1 MRINV
6 AIPEANVNAHIL
18 NAALEPVTRLN
29 EAMVK
34 SGTVPSFDRAL
45 KNGWVQWK
53 PEPPG
58 GEHFDHAGVVLG
70 RRWGDC
76 DDLAPWH
83 AGSLRASGAD
93 PGATA
98 IVKKSGP
105 HTWHAVVLRSDG
117 MIEDPSKR
125 AGMPTAGQRTLQG
138 ATLPRMS
145 PLPPRNA
152 SQVVGFDVGAF
163 VYRPEVAVRKRFDQ
177 GYEARVDIPWFSK
190 HKGKAEPGEIAM
202 ATLHAAPLAATALT
216 GAIDGAVEL
225 AALGGYGH
233 PEHLD
238 RLCCIA
244 DRVSGMSSVR
254 RLAGI
259 YGAPHARAAEQYTRD
274 LVVGIANI
282 ERAAQLIGQKKKSSV
297 TVLADLE
304 RHSAERCPRHDHD
317 DVEGSGELAM
327 VCGYD
332 LGDWPQT
339 PIAGMHCDG
348 HVVGGFFDSLARV
361 AMAVGTGGASEI
373 VHAASP
379 AARKAMDNAVK
390 VAGRAIGKA
399 GDALVSLEHTIS
411 KAISK
416 IPYVGG
422 ILAMFFDAGFHL
434 ATGPMLATI
443 DIVIKGK
450 RIDTVLLAQ
459 LKTAVQDFKNVGPYV
474 QMVISV
480 IPGWGTAVSAAIGM
494 GLALANGQPIDQ
506 VLLAGVSSMLP
517 GGPLAKAAVNM
528 AYSGIHAAVTHE
540 KLNIASLGNM
550 AMGAAAD
557 ALNLPPMAKNAIM
570 AGVGAVGQICSGV
583 PIDKAITHGVIDA
596 LPLPAQAKQAL
607 NEADA
612 IALDLAHGKR
622 FDKALLGHVGDLA
635 KFLPVDPKLQAQ
647 LANVATTGISLAEGV
662 PPEKALMHALQSGA
676 ADALISVGS
685 QALPAG
691 VQDALKKGLALGN
704 GVVQQARRVEQIV
717 GSGFQSKML
726 DLGKQLAQKTPA
738 VDAARKLVASGEL
751 RGFDLG
757 SGLLSQKA
765 ELFDVSS
772 MRNALKDVERKGFDT
787 AMALRSGLVAHP
799 PPPHIDPKA
808 QAAHAITLGLGPQ
821 APANRAAIM
830 ATLAADAAAKAGMQK
845 ALERKPCVATTPAE
859 FRAACMHISQR

>member
-6 AIPEANVNAHIL
+6 AIPESHVNAHVL

-29 EAMVK
+29 EAMIRA
-34 SGTVPSFDRAL
+34 GEVPSFDRAL
-45 KNGWVQWK
+45 KNGWVQWR

-58 GEHFDHAGVVLG
+58 GEHFDHAKVVIG

-83 AGSLRASGAD
+83 AGALRASGAD
-93 PGATA
+93 PGAKA

-117 MIEDPSKR
+117 MIEDPSAR
-125 AGMPTAGQRTLQG
+125 AGMPRAGQRVAQG

-145 PLPPRNA
+145 PLPPRG
-152 SQVVGFDVGAF
+152 SSVVGGHDVGAY
-163 VYRPEVAVRKRFDQ
+163 VYRPEIAIRKVYDHAYQ
-177 GYEARVDIPWFSK
+177 ARVDVPWFSK
-190 HKGKAEPGEIAM
+190 KHGKPDPTEIAM

-216 GAIDGAVEL
+216 GAIDGAVQV
-225 AALGGYGH
+225 ACLGGYGH
-233 PEHLD
+233 PEHID
-238 RLCCIA
+238 RLCAIA
-244 DRVSGMSSVR
+244 DRVSGQTTAR
-254 RLAGI
+254 RLAQI
-259 YGAPHARAAEQYTRD
+259 YGAGHARAAEQYTRD
-274 LVVGIANI
+274 LVQGIAAI
-282 ERAAQLIGQKKKSSV
+282 EHASQLIGQKKKSASV
-297 TVLADLE
+297 SVPAALV
-304 RHSAERCPRHDHD
+304 PRETD
-317 DVEGSGELAM
+317 DVEGSAELAAI
-327 VCGYD
+327 CGFD
-332 LGDWPQT
+332 PGDWPQV
-339 PIAGMHCDG
+339 PIAGMSCDG

-361 AMAVGTGGASEI
+361 AMAVGTGGASEV

-390 VAGRAIGKA
+390 AAGRAIGKA
-399 GDALVSLEHTIS
+399 GDALVTLEHSIS
-411 KAISK
+411 KEIAK

-422 ILAMFFDAGFHL
+422 VLAMFFDAGFHI
-434 ATGPMLATI
+434 ACGPMLATI

-450 RIDTVLLAQ
+450 RIDTVLVAQ
-459 LKTAVQDFKNVGPYV
+459 FKTALQDFKNVGPYV
-474 QMVISV
+474 QMIISV
-480 IPGWGTAVSAAIGM
+480 VPGWGTAVSAAIGM

-506 VLLAGVSSMLP
+506 AILAGVTSMLP

-528 AYSGIHAAVTHE
+528 AYSGIHAAITHE
-540 KLNIASLGNM
+540 KLNISSLGNM

-557 ALNLPPMAKNAIM
+557 ALNLPAAAKNAIM

-596 LPLPAQAKQAL
+596 LPIPSQAKQAL

-622 FDKALLGHVGDLA
+622 FDKALLGHVGELA
-635 KFLPVDPKLQAQ
+635 KFLPVDAKLQAQ
-647 LANVATTGISLAEGV
+647 IANVATTGISLAEGV

-676 ADALISVGS
+676 ADALIAIGGK
-685 QALPAG
+685 ALPAG
-691 VQDALKKGLALGN
+691 VQDVLNKGMAVGT
-704 GVVQQARRVEQIV
+704 GVVQQARRVEQIM
-717 GSGFQSKML
+717 GSQFQGKIL
-726 DLGKQLAQKTPA
+726 DLGKALAAQTPA

-772 MRNALKDVERKGFDT
+772 LRNGLKDLERKGFDT

-799 PPPHIDPKA
+799 VPTHLDPLA
-808 QAAHAITLGLGPQ
+808 QAGHAIALGLAPQ
-821 APANRAAIM
+821 TPANRAAIT
-830 ATLAADAAAKAGMQK
+830 ATISANPFARSGVQAALQLKICAA
-845 ALERKPCVATTPAE
+845 RTPAE
-859 FRAACMHISQR
+859 FRAACMHETQR